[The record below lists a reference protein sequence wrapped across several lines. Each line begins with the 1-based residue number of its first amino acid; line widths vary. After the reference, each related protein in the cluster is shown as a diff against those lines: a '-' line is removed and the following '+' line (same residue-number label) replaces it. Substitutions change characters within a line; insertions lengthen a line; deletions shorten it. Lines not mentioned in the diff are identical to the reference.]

1 MKGLKAALLPILAGA
16 IAGAVVALILSGGN
30 GNGTTQTVTEQVTS
44 GTPTSF
50 TKSGGGLTVNQ
61 IYKKDVSGV
70 VDIEVTAESKSSG
83 GGLFGGG
90 SGPSKS
96 EDEGSG
102 VVYNNQGYILT
113 DEHVIA
119 NATSVTVNF
128 NDGYSAPAKVIG
140 SDAGTDLGVIKV
152 NVPQSQLHPLAFANS
167 DTAQVGDPVVA
178 IGSPFGQRW
187 TTTAGIVSAVGRV
200 IQAPN
205 MFSISDS
212 IQTDAAINP
221 GNSGGPLLNSDG
233 AVIGLNDQIETDD
246 ENSEGEGQSS
256 GVGFATPANSDVKVA
271 KAIIAGKPVQRAYV
285 GVTLVNA
292 VHGGAQFHQVF
303 PGGPAAKAGIKAG
316 DVVTAVNG
324 QPIATSDDFITV
336 VGKYAPGNVVTL
348 TLTQGGKTKKVKVTL
363 GNQPKIAPGTGT
375 TTTGTP

>member
-1 MKGLKAALLPILAGA
+1 MKGLKAALIPILAGA

-30 GNGTTQTVTEQVTS
+30 GNGTQTVTEQVTS
-44 GTPTSF
+44 GTPTSY

-70 VDIEVTAESKSSG
+70 VDIEVTAETKGSNNS
-83 GGLFGGG
+83 LFGGG
-90 SGPSKS
+90 SSKS

-102 VVYNNQGYILT
+102 VVYNDQGYILT

-119 NATSVTVNF
+119 NATKVVVNF

-152 NVPQSQLHPLAFANS
+152 DVPQSELHPLAFANS
-167 DTAQVGDPVVA
+167 DEAAVGDSVVA

-205 MFSISDS
+205 LFSISDA

-221 GNSGGPLLNSDG
+221 GNSGGPLLNASGD
-233 AVIGLNDQIETDD
+233 VIGLNDQIETD
-246 ENSEGEGQSS
+246 ENTEGEGQSS
-256 GVGFATPANSDVKVA
+256 GVGFATPANTDVQVA
-271 KAIIAGKPVQRAYV
+271 KQIIAGKPVKRAFV
-285 GVTLVNA
+285 DVTLVNA
-292 VHGGAQFHQVF
+292 PHGGAEFVRVF
-303 PGGPAAKAGIKAG
+303 SGGPAAKAGIKSG

-324 QPIATSDDFITV
+324 QAITSSDDFITV
-336 VGKYAPGNVVTL
+336 VSKYQPGNTVTF
-348 TLTQGGKTKKVKVTL
+348 TVKETNGKTSKFKVTL
-363 GNQPKIAPGTGT
+363 GNQPKEAPGGGSTST
-375 TTTGTP
+375 AP